1 MLEGSPKLD
10 LVVDNVSFAYASRS
24 VLEDISFHIRGGDF
38 VGIIG
43 PNGSGKSTL
52 LKNMSRVLA
61 PQGGAIYLAEEDLE
75 KIPRGRLARKIA
87 VVPQETAVNFAFTVE
102 EVVLMGRTPHL
113 GRFQWEGPEDRR
125 IAREAMEATGILPL
139 AQRPITTLSGGERQ
153 RAIIAQALAQ
163 QPRVLLLDEPTS
175 HLDISHQVEIFE
187 LLRVLSQREQVT
199 VIANLHDLN
208 LAAQYCDYL
217 ILLSEGRVFALGS
230 PAKVLTPE
238 NVEAVYGTEVL
249 VDLNPATNRPW
260 VLIKP
265 RREPL
270 EMELKVHIIG
280 GGGTVGE
287 LLEELYRSGLH
298 PSIGVINIGD
308 SDWQTAQTLGMTC
321 IMEKPF
327 SPISLEA
334 HRQNLAM
341 IEKADLVVLGPVP
354 WGPGNLLNLAA
365 AEAALRLHK
374 DVIVLG
380 ADGVGGRD
388 FTEDEGRRRLEEL
401 IRQGAVPAGSIDD
414 VLDYLRKRG
423 QGEN

>member
-270 EMELKVHIIG
+270 EMKLKVHIIG

-388 FTEDEGRRRLEEL
+388 FTEDEGRRRLQEL

>member
-24 VLEDISFHIRGGDF
+24 VLEDVSFHIRGGDF

-113 GRFQWEGPEDRR
+113 GRFQWEGPEDHR

-365 AEAALRLHK
+365 AEAALQLHK
-374 DVIVLG
+374 DVIVLD

>member
-102 EVVLMGRTPHL
+102 QVVLMGRTPHL
-113 GRFQWEGPEDRR
+113 GRFQWEGPEDHR

-365 AEAALRLHK
+365 AEAALQLHK
-374 DVIVLG
+374 DVIVLD

>member
-374 DVIVLG
+374 DVIVLD

>member
-113 GRFQWEGPEDRR
+113 GRFQWEGPEDHR

-270 EMELKVHIIG
+270 EMELKIHIIG

>member
-24 VLEDISFHIRGGDF
+24 VLEDVSFHIRGGDF

-113 GRFQWEGPEDRR
+113 GRFQWEGPEDHR

-374 DVIVLG
+374 DVIVLD

-401 IRQGAVPAGSIDD
+401 IRQGAVPAGGIDD